1 MSFIRT
7 RTDKQSSQTLLHG
20 TVEKAK
26 ENMHIPRKEDT
37 KDQEK
42 KKKKKKQNS
51 LNRLYTFPITR

>member
-1 MSFIRT
+1 MSFICT
-7 RTDKQSSQTLLHG
+7 RTDKQLSQTLLHG

-42 KKKKKKQNS
+42 KKK
-51 LNRLYTFPITR
+51 TA